1 MRGGAEISGGGTA
14 AGHVPP
20 DAVGSRGGVGGGKM
34 EGVSLR
40 RFLGPHLRRTRK
52 IWEAIL

>member
-14 AGHVPP
+14 AGRVPP
-20 DAVGSRGGVGGGKM
+20 YGVGSRGGVGGET
-34 EGVSLR
+34 EGVSSR

>member
-20 DAVGSRGGVGGGKM
+20 DAVGSRGGVGGGEDGGSELK
-34 EGVSLR
+34 EIPGSP
-40 RFLGPHLRRTRK
+40 FKEDP
-52 IWEAIL
+52 